1 MLMRTLLVLLCV
13 AWGIPL
19 GHAQSKPD
27 PVMNLDT
34 LVVERPQ
41 APAVRHPAEDI
52 NRLLRAE
59 LSILETVQDLDMDVA
74 RRTTELEVLERQ
86 QAVIATDVERM
97 SERFEGL
104 TERLETAR
112 TMVKR
117 RLRAVTQLKRTE
129 PYQILFASNSYANFL
144 RRTRAVETLLDG
156 DKERIQAFRK
166 ELKTWDEAR
175 VDLKRRRGNLA
186 RTGEKI
192 THLIQQLN
200 WDREEKKVLLE
211 AVQSRQAFHNKVD
224 IELRAID
231 SELKQ
236 RVQALRDDTKRLFR
250 FEDRQGALFKPIWK
264 GDVIG
269 RFGVRIHPRFGT
281 RTVRRGLHIL
291 PTGWDGKQDVSVRS
305 IYYGYVVFTG
315 WLEGL
320 GKTVIVDHTQ
330 GYMSLYAHLRDVNV
344 KEGDTINTRAILG
357 TMGETSSLSGP
368 MLYFELRKN
377 GRAIDPTAWFRD

>member
-1 MLMRTLLVLLCV
+1 MRVLLMLICLSW
-13 AWGIPL
+13 AAPPAN
-19 GHAQSKPD
+19 AQSKPN
-27 PVMNLDT
+27 PAMNLDT
-34 LVVERPQ
+34 LVVDRPQ

-86 QAVIATDVERM
+86 QSVIATDVERM
-97 SERFEGL
+97 SKRFEGL

-117 RLRAVTQLKRTE
+117 RLRAVAQLKRTE

-156 DKERIQAFRK
+156 DKDRIQAFRK

-175 VDLKRRRGNLA
+175 IDLKRRRGNLA

-291 PTGWDGKQDVSVRS
+291 PTGWDGKQDISVRS

-357 TMGETSSLSGP
+357 TMGDTSSLSGP